1 MNSGLLFQHLPDTF
15 LLFSSSPLPAGY
27 AGYARSA
34 MYSTAGG
41 REGSS
46 MIDSSII
53 LNQSFTFDDDEC
65 VWCCCSLLVQ
75 RLHWQFRRSKS
86 YCIRFCGTGILP
98 WLRGHPMDFGRW
110 WTWHFGMPGCLSCAG
125 SCQYV
130 FQMSLACIN
139 LVMNV
144 AVFVLRII
152 QSYSGTHARW
162 CTKCQH
168 PWNLQSEGFVM
179 ARRGFAA
186 FCCHVMLKQCEITQV
201 FCYIIIAK
209 LIAQPGEHNPS
220 CQQDKKTEI
229 DWDFLKWHSELC
241 EPTTTYCGF
250 VSIVLDLG
258 YHTPMLPMSV
268 FSTLDVAGV
277 LAQADCGYLVF
288 YEQTG
293 FCHMFRSWFF
303 LNLHA
308 VDLIHLLETVPFQE
322 LPAAAPCRWWCS
334 AVGATVTGER
344 KDRRLQWTHSWI
356 CWKEMPLEIWSAKV
370 DFEIHLGSSNLAW
383 SRHNPDTN

>member
-65 VWCCCSLLVQ
+65 VWCCCSVLVQ

-86 YCIRFCGTGILP
+86 YCIRFCGTGILA

-130 FQMSLACIN
+130 FQMSLASIN

-303 LNLHA
+303 FWIYTL
-308 VDLIHLLETVPFQE
+308 
-322 LPAAAPCRWWCS
+322 
-334 AVGATVTGER
+334 
-344 KDRRLQWTHSWI
+344 WT
-356 CWKEMPLEIWSAKV
+356 
-370 DFEIHLGSSNLAW
+370 
-383 SRHNPDTN
+383 

>member
-15 LLFSSSPLPAGY
+15 LLFSWSPLSAGY

-53 LNQSFTFDDDEC
+53 FT
-65 VWCCCSLLVQ
+65 VIIVLLLMVTSACDVAVVC
-75 RLHWQFRRSKS
+75 WSKDCIDNS
-86 YCIRFCGTGILP
+86 EDLKVIAFIRFCGTGILA

-179 ARRGFAA
+179 ARGFAA

-229 DWDFLKWHSELC
+229 DWNFLKWHSELC

-303 LNLHA
+303 FWIYTL
-308 VDLIHLLETVPFQE
+308 
-322 LPAAAPCRWWCS
+322 
-334 AVGATVTGER
+334 
-344 KDRRLQWTHSWI
+344 WT
-356 CWKEMPLEIWSAKV
+356 
-370 DFEIHLGSSNLAW
+370 
-383 SRHNPDTN
+383 